1 MVIGF
6 ESFRTHFAGYE
17 DCYTIIGGTA
27 CDILMSEAALDFRAT
42 RDIDMILLIENRFE
56 EFAPIFWS
64 YIRAG
69 GYKCGWRNSD
79 IPHFYRFTEP
89 QTPNYPKMIELFSK
103 RPDFQMN
110 HPEVHLTPLPVS
122 EDISS
127 LSAIMLND
135 DYYNLML
142 SGRRTVDGISVL
154 GAEYLI
160 AFKAKAWLDLSQRKA
175 EGGHVNEKDLK
186 KHKNDVFRLF
196 AIVDPQARIVVSD
209 AVGKDLREFIAAME
223 RESVDL
229 KALGIEGVA
238 LPDILSSLETVFSL
252 ETAR

>member
-6 ESFRTHFAGYE
+6 ESFRTHFQGYE

-56 EFAPIFWS
+56 EFAGLFWS
-64 YIRAG
+64 YVKMG
-69 GYKCGWRNSD
+69 KYKCGWRNSEL
-79 IPHFYRFTEP
+79 PHFYRFTEP
-89 QTPNYPKMIELFSK
+89 ETSNFPKMIELFSR
-103 RPDFQMN
+103 RPDFQLDR
-110 HPEVHLTPLPVS
+110 PDVYLTPLPVS

-142 SGRRTVDGISVL
+142 EGRQTVEGVSVL

-160 AFKAKAWLDLSQRKA
+160 AFKAKAWLDLTEKKA
-175 EGGHVNEKDLK
+175 TGTHVNEKDLK

-196 AIVDPQARIVVSD
+196 AIVDPKIKIELSQAVAD
-209 AVGKDLREFIAAME
+209 DLNNFIKAMAE
-223 RESVDL
+223 ETIDL
-229 KALGIEGVA
+229 KALGIEGVTVSE
-238 LPDILSSLETVFSL
+238 ILSTIKTIFLL
-252 ETAR
+252 N